1 MVDGCVNNK
10 EDLQEIESNIIGPIP
25 SSSKPIIHIT
35 IVLDYNPN
43 TKISLQKSS
52 LNSKYKTC
60 NSNSYLSFEI
70 SLNLSVI
77 K

>member
-10 EDLQEIESNIIGPIP
+10 EDLQEIESNFTGPIP

-35 IVLDYNPN
+35 IIIDYNPN
-43 TKISLQKSS
+43 FRNVITKI
-52 LNSKYKTC
+52 
-60 NSNSYLSFEI
+60 I
-70 SLNLSVI
+70 I

>member
-10 EDLQEIESNIIGPIP
+10 EDLQEIESNITGPIP

-35 IVLDYNPN
+35 IVIDYNPN
-43 TKISLQKSS
+43 FHNVITKI
-52 LNSKYKTC
+52 
-60 NSNSYLSFEI
+60 I
-70 SLNLSVI
+70 I

>member
-10 EDLQEIESNIIGPIP
+10 EDLQEIESNFTGPIP

-35 IVLDYNPN
+35 IVLDYKPN

-52 LNSKYKTC
+52 LNSKYETC
-60 NSNSYLSFEI
+60 NSNSYLSFER
-70 SLNLSVI
+70 SLNLSI
-77 K
+77 IQ